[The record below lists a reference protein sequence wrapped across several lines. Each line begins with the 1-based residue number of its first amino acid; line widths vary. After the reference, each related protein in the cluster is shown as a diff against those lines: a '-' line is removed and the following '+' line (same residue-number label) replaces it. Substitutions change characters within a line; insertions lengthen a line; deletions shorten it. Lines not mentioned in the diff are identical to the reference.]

1 MRRGEAWC
9 KGLAAPCPS
18 ADLIP
23 VRSPV
28 AASVHTCFGVAQ
40 GGGFE
45 PALAGLNSVAEAWV
59 SCRSLFLQKPEA
71 SAKAGSLEQG
81 KRAGHGA
88 CRLRRSKGEG
98 REGCVCVGAGLGAV

>member
-18 ADLIP
+18 ADLVP

-45 PALAGLNSVAEAWV
+45 PALAGLNSVGRSLGASEMRRGEAWCKGLAAPCPSADLV
-59 SCRSLFLQKPEA
+59 PVRSPY
-71 SAKAGSLEQG
+71 
-81 KRAGHGA
+81 RIHVA
-88 CRLRRSKGEG
+88 CTPSKL
-98 REGCVCVGAGLGAV
+98 V